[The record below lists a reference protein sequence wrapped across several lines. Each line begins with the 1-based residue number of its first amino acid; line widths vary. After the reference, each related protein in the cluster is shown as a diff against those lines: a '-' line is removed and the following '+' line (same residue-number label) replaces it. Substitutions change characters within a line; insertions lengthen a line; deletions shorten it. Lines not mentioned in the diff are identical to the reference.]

1 MSSTLIKL
9 DKRTSINKKMEY
21 TLPRKRVYFLV
32 GRTSVTVYLKNAR
45 YKEGKPIVVMSKKT
59 ADMNGIVTE
68 LRETIT
74 QMLPDKRLGALK
86 DDAEM
91 KARVQYF
98 KDLGECLQVLTMGQE
113 INDKI

>member
-21 TLPRKRVYFLV
+21 RLPRKRVYFLV
-32 GRTSVTVYLKNAR
+32 GRGSVTIYLKNTR
-45 YKEGKPIVVMSKKT
+45 YKEGKPILVMGRKT
-59 ADMNGIVTE
+59 ADMNGIITE

-74 QMLPDKRLGALK
+74 QMLPDKRIGALK
-86 DDAEM
+86 DGDEL

-98 KDLGECLQVLTMGQE
+98 KDLGECLQVLTTGQE
-113 INDKI
+113 INDNI